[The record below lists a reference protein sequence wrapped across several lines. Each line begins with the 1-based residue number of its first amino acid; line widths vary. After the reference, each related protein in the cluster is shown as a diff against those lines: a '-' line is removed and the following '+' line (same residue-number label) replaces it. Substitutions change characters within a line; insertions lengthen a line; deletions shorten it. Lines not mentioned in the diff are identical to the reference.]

1 MFKTIMRKLAPFVSI
16 FALVM
21 ILLFATQVFLGNQS
35 KELFIIVTNISTL
48 LWFVFS
54 PFWLI
59 ADKKKDQ

>member
-1 MFKTIMRKLAPFVSI
+1 MFTKIMRKLAPFVSI

-35 KELFIIVTNISTL
+35 KELFIIITNISTL

-59 ADKKKDQ
+59 ADKKKD